1 MVEIEELDPSVTG
14 ELVAK
19 PPIDP
24 TSFET
29 LKPDRLDHIDLFY
42 EKQQH
47 RQYRYRLTVVD
58 RPVLPTS
65 KLSHVTAVIL
75 VPAGREGEYVFS
87 SQRGLVQLAESANC
101 ARVIAVAFG
110 RHHTFESQTAV
121 QDELTFVVQV
131 LSQQGR
137 FLSPALLQRHSN
149 QLSIPFM
156 ALDGIGSRNVLTEGE
171 TFMSGRYLIEEVRAG
186 DRIFRRLYFM
196 DNPFVI
202 QSEIAMKEDLTVDR
216 SFLAFDYHKHM
227 AAGILALSSTTE
239 GPPAGMVI
247 GMGGG
252 GLVNFLLH
260 ILVNFH
266 LTIVELDTSVVTL
279 AETYFGFTP
288 TDKVSIRIG
297 DGLTVGG
304 EEEGGIVL
312 PLASFDFIAIDVDS
326 KDKSVGMSCP
336 PAAFVEVPYLST
348 LKDLLREDGL
358 LVINVSARDPAMFEL
373 VRANVEKVFQSV
385 FISSDDSDDEK
396 QDVNVVIFARACS
409 TELPP
414 SIMRIETMHMRLQT
428 LMESMGDNL
437 GWKETVGDL
446 EDCLAGLRI
455 PSEEEETETSSKKN
469 NQKKKSGAGGKKK
482 RGKRK

>member
-1 MVEIEELDPSVTG
+1 MVEIEDLDPSGTG
-14 ELVAK
+14 GLVAK
-19 PPIDP
+19 PPIDQ

-29 LKPDRLDHIDLFY
+29 LKPDRWDRIDLCY
-42 EKQQH
+42 ENQPQQ
-47 RQYRYRLTVVD
+47 QYRYRLTVVD

-65 KLSHVTAVIL
+65 KLAHVTAVIL

-110 RHHTFESQTAV
+110 RHHTFQSQTAV

-131 LSQQGR
+131 VSQQGR
-137 FLSPALLQRHSN
+137 FLTPALLKRHLH

-156 ALDGIGSRNVLTEGE
+156 ALDGIGSRNVLAEGE
-171 TFMSGRYLIEEVRAG
+171 TTMSGRYLIEEVKAG
-186 DRIFRRLYFM
+186 DRTVRRLYFM
-196 DNPFVI
+196 NNPFVI
-202 QSEIAMKEDLTVDR
+202 QSEIAMKEDHTVER

-239 GPPAGMVI
+239 EPPAGMVI
-247 GMGGG
+247 GLGGG

-260 ILVNFH
+260 VLAKLH
-266 LTIVELDTSVVTL
+266 LTIVELDPSVVTL
-279 AETYFGFTP
+279 AETYFGFAP
-288 TDKVSIRIG
+288 TDKVSTRIG
-297 DGLTVGG
+297 DGLTAGAK
-304 EEEGGIVL
+304 EEGGIGL
-312 PLASFDFIAIDVDS
+312 TLASLDFIAIDVDS

-348 LKDLLREDGL
+348 LRGLLRDDGL
-358 LVINVSARDPAMFEL
+358 LVINVSARDPAMFDL
-373 VRANVEKVFQSV
+373 VRANIEKVFQSV

-396 QDVNVVIFARACS
+396 QDVNVVIFARASS

-414 SIMRIETMHMRLQT
+414 AMMRIETMHLRLHT
-428 LMESMGDNL
+428 LMESMGDNF
-437 GWKETVGDL
+437 GWKETVGEL

-455 PSEEEETETSSKKN
+455 SSDLEETETSAKKN
-469 NQKKKSGAGGKKK
+469 NQKKKSGGGGKKK